1 MILEL
6 LPRWYVARFASHD
19 CTADRREVGPLLTF
33 KHHPHNVVFRS
44 YVVTILQMIFVLGG
58 LQKDLRVFAVII
70 DAGLT
75 IDGKLWLMYL
85 LNILRS
91 PSPHGLLLFVVKPW

>member
-44 YVVTILQMIFVLGG
+44 YLVTILQMIFVLGG
-58 LQKDLRVFAVII
+58 LQKDLRVFAIII

-75 IDGKLWLMYL
+75 IDGELEFGQLGSVL
-85 LNILRS
+85 ES
-91 PSPHGLLLFVVKPW
+91 S